1 MSFMFEIKKRDGLAR
16 IGEFTTKHGKVRTPA
31 LLPVINPNM
40 SQLFPT
46 EMKKKFKAQMVITNS
61 YIIKKSDRL
70 REEALEQGVHQLL
83 KTDMPIMTDSG
94 TFQTYVYG
102 DLQIDHREIV
112 EFQRDIGSD
121 VGTMLDVFTKPD
133 EDYAKAKSDIR
144 ENLKRGEESIP
155 LKGDMLLAGTVQGG
169 IFPELR
175 RWCAEEMSR
184 LEFDFHPI
192 GGVVPLMEGYRYGTL
207 ADIVLSAKIGLDPSR
222 PTHLFGGGHPMVF
235 AFAALAGIDL
245 FDSSSYIKYAKDDRM
260 MFTDS
265 SRRLSTIHELACVCP
280 VCSSYTAGEL
290 QSLEKEERT
299 GKLAEHNLYVMFQE
313 IRTVR
318 DAIAGEYLHELV
330 ERRCRSH
337 PSLVGVLDTF
347 ASHRTELERT
357 VSISRKTAFFD
368 ISPFSLQRPI
378 ISRLHSRLNERWHPF
393 APFYVELDDRS
404 ATVRKPY
411 TIGFS
416 GFIHKYLKE
425 HPGDERSS
433 HPLLGMVRTK
443 MGLIPLEL
451 GEMYPVAQS
460 VMNSVR
466 YPEGCFPFSEEQM
479 KLCENKG
486 ITFIE
491 VGEKAPKD
499 IMGKLKRAWD
509 RKLKVSSSLSFRKFQ
524 DIVSD
529 FRSLRLKG
537 SGTSFFDLLMLV
549 SVLDYQF
556 GAGAF
561 EAVFLNRKA
570 TEPLPPYLFQR
581 FTIEEIED
589 AKIEFVKSKNT
600 GKIRNILGNG
610 KHLLSMH
617 AHDGFFILKEI
628 SGSRLSEHT
637 SRYQVTVE
645 SDTAQFN
652 RQGKSVFAKFVLDA
666 DRDIRPG
673 DEVVVVDEGKRPVAV
688 GSALLTADEMK
699 AFKTGMA
706 VKVSVGMEKK

>member
-1 MSFMFEIKKRDGLAR
+1 MFEIKKRDGLAR

-61 YIIKKSDRL
+61 YIIKKSGRL
-70 REEALEQGVHQLL
+70 REVALEQGVHQLL

-133 EDYAKAKSDIR
+133 EGYTKAKNDIR
-144 ENLKRGEESIP
+144 ENLKRGEESHP

-184 LEFDFHPI
+184 LGFDFYPL
-192 GGVVPLMEGYRYGTL
+192 GGVVPLMEGYRYNAL
-207 ADIVLSAKIGLDPSR
+207 ADVILSAKLGLDPSR
-222 PTHLFGGGHPMVF
+222 PAHLFGGGHPMVF
-235 AFAALAGIDL
+235 AFAALAGIDF

-265 SRRLSTIHELACVCP
+265 SRRLSTIHELACACP

-290 QSLEKEERT
+290 QKLEKEERIR
-299 GKLAEHNLYVMFQE
+299 KLAEHNLYVMFQE
-313 IRTVR
+313 MRTVR

-330 ERRCRSH
+330 EQRCRSH
-337 PSLVGVLDTF
+337 PSLVAVLDTF
-347 ASHRTELERT
+347 ARHNKELEKR
-357 VSISRKTAFFD
+357 VSISRRTAFFD
-368 ISPFSLQRPI
+368 ISPFSLRRPI
-378 ISRLHSRLNERWHPF
+378 ISRLHSRLDERWYPF
-393 APFYVELDDRS
+393 APFYVELDDMS

-425 HPGDERSS
+425 RPGDERSS
-433 HPLLGMVRTK
+433 YPLLGMVKTK
-443 MGLIPLEL
+443 MGLVPLEL

-460 VMNSVR
+460 VMNSVH
-466 YPEGCFPFSEEQM
+466 YPEECFPFSGEHM
-479 KLCENKG
+479 KFCEKKG
-486 ITFIE
+486 VTFIE
-491 VGEKAPKD
+491 VGKKAPKD
-499 IMGKLKRAWD
+499 IMGKLKRTWD
-509 RKLKVSSSLSFRKFQ
+509 RKLKESSTLSFREFR

-537 SGTSFFDLLMLV
+537 SRTPFFDLLMLV

-561 EAVFLNRKA
+561 EAIFLDRK
-570 TEPLPPYLFQR
+570 TEEPLPSYLFQR
-581 FTIEEIED
+581 FTTEEIED
-589 AKIEFVKSKNT
+589 AGIEFVKSKNT

-617 AHDGFFILKEI
+617 AHDGFFILKTTA
-628 SGSRLSEHT
+628 GSRFSEHT
-637 SRYQVTVE
+637 GRYQVTVE
-645 SDTAQFN
+645 SETAQFN
-652 RQGKSVFAKFVLDA
+652 RKGKSVFAKFVLDA
-666 DRDIRPG
+666 DCNIRPG

-688 GSALLTADEMK
+688 GSALLTTDEME
-699 AFKTGMA
+699 AFKTGIA
-706 VKVSVGMEKK
+706 VKVSEGMEKKI